1 MRSLLPKI
9 SEYAVAPQSLIQHLT
24 EPSPSLPPSRDRP
37 LQPQVGEGNILYGEE
52 EEL

>member
-9 SEYAVAPQSLIQHLT
+9 PEYEVAPQSLIQHLT